1 MRKQKFDRDTEA
13 KIARAYLAGAS
24 PTEVGNQFGAS
35 CPHVIYIARKW
46 ENAQKLMKLEAIAKR
61 HERLL
66 RMVIAPPPI
75 QTPEPE
81 SGICAGY
88 PTTKMVKNMTSP
100 WAVNQVPIAVTLRAV
115 SLPPAEAMGRNLREA
130 R

>member
-1 MRKQKFDRDTEA
+1 MRRQKFDNATEA

-24 PTEVGNQFGAS
+24 PTDVGNQFGAS
-35 CPHVIYIARKW
+35 CPHVIYIAKKW

-66 RMVIAPPPI
+66 RMVVTPPPI

-81 SGICAGY
+81 AFCAGY
-88 PTTKMVKNMTSP
+88 PVLRRVKTVFNPRRQKEEQLS
-100 WAVNQVPIAVTLRAV
+100 ISLRAV
-115 SLPPAEAMGRNLREA
+115 SIPPAEAMGRNLREA